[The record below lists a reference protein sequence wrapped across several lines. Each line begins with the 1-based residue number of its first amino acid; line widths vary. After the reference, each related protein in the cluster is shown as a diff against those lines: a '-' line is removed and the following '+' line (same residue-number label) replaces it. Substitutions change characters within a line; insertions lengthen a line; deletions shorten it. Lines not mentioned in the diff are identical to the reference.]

1 MRKADVATK
10 EQQAHPALY
19 LTNSVHLKRSTTY
32 YTSDKKENVFALFPY
47 IMYTWITLLSNESE
61 DI

>member
-47 IMYTWITLLSNESE
+47 IMYT
-61 DI
+61 